1 MKYDD
6 KPWLK
11 VYNKWVVPEFP
22 IPDVSFVDLME
33 EIFRDLPDRPAYHY
47 LGITRTYRDL
57 DLDSARFA
65 AFLSGIGCK
74 PGDVVGINLPNIPQ
88 SLIAF
93 VGTLRAGCAVTGVS
107 PLLTPQELE
116 YQINDSDTKV
126 LVTLDALFEH
136 KFVKI
141 HDRVPKL
148 SHVVT
153 NSIVD
158 FLPGPK
164 RFLAKLL
171 KKVPTGKVAPVGDK
185 KVVDFMDLLRSY
197 PPEKPRVS
205 IKPEDTA
212 LIYYTGGTT
221 GPPKGAELSHR
232 NIVSNSIMV
241 GEWCT
246 LERGKELFCSAF
258 PFFHLAGTAVYTF
271 AIRKGAT
278 YVLIPDPRN
287 TDHICRELATYR
299 PTIIVNVPSLYMML
313 LENPAFKKLDHSGVK
328 TVFSSSAPLAVETIR
343 ALESVFGEGK
353 IVEAYGMTETGPLLT
368 LNPIGKARAGSVG
381 VPLPNVR
388 LKLVDIE
395 KGTKEVPFGKE
406 GEIIAQSPSIMKC
419 YRKKA
424 EETKKALRLFN
435 GEVWMY
441 TGDVGKMSDDGYLS
455 VVDRAKDMIIVSGYK
470 VFSKEVE
477 DKLYKHPGV
486 ELCAFVGVS
495 DPKRPGSEIVKA
507 FIQLRD
513 AYKKKEQSEVEADI
527 LAFCRENMSAFKI
540 PKIIKFVDQ
549 IPLTSVGKVDKKAL
563 REK

>member
-11 VYNKWVVPEFP
+11 QYTEWVVPEFP
-22 IPDVSFVDLME
+22 IPSVSFVDLIE
-33 EIFRDLPDRPAYHY
+33 EIFRDFPDRPAYHY

-57 DLDSARFA
+57 DLDSRRFA
-65 AFLSGIGCK
+65 SFLSKIGAK
-74 PGDVVGINLPNIPQ
+74 PGSVVGINLPNIPQ

-107 PLLTPQELE
+107 PLLTPKELE

-136 KFVKI
+136 KVLKI
-141 HDRVPKL
+141 KDSVPKL
-148 SHVVT
+148 THVVT
-153 NSIVD
+153 GNIVD

-171 KKVPTGKVAPVGDK
+171 KKVPTGKVTPIPK
-185 KVVDFMDLLRSY
+185 KDVLTFMDLLGSY

-205 IKPEDTA
+205 IKPQDTA

-221 GPPKGAELSHR
+221 GPPKGAELSHK

-241 GEWCT
+241 GDWCA
-246 LERGKELFCSAF
+246 LERGKETFCSAF
-258 PFFHLAGTAVYTF
+258 PFFHLAGTAIYTY
-271 AIRKGAT
+271 AVRMGAT

-287 TDHICRELATYR
+287 TDHICKELTTYR
-299 PTIIVNVPSLYMML
+299 PTIIVNVPSLYIML
-313 LENPAFKKLDHSGVK
+313 LDNPAFAGLDHSRVK
-328 TVFSSSAPLAVETIR
+328 SVFSSSAPLAVETIGK
-343 ALESVFGEGK
+343 LESIFGTGK

-368 LNPIGKARAGSVG
+368 LNPLGKARPGSVG

-395 KGTKEVPFGKE
+395 NGTKEVPFGQE

-419 YRKKA
+419 YHNKP
-424 EETKKALRLFN
+424 EESKKALRSFE

-441 TGDVGKMSDDGYLS
+441 TGDVGKMSKDGYLT

-477 DKLYKHPGV
+477 DKLYTHPGV
-486 ELCAFVGVS
+486 EFCAFIGVP

-507 FIQLRD
+507 FIQLRGD
-513 AYKKKEQSEVEADI
+513 HKKKGEDDARQDI
-527 LAFCRENMSAFKI
+527 LTFCRENMAPFKV
-540 PKIIKFVDQ
+540 PKIVEFLDQ
-549 IPLTSVGKVDKKAL
+549 MPLTSVGKVDKKAL
-563 REK
+563 R